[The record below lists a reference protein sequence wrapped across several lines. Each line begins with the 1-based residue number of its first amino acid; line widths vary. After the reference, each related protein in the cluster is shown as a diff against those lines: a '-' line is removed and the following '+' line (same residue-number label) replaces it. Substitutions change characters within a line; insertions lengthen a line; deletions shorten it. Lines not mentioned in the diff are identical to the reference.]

1 MWCILTFYVVPSA
14 RVKRT
19 DLDKAR
25 TFVGTCPD
33 MCPEKERYMRE
44 TRSQLSVFEVVPGT
58 DQVER
63 HAPRVLARLL
73 AVLITGVEGRVQG
86 REGCTGPFCPN
97 LAWCLLF

>member
-1 MWCILTFYVVPSA
+1 
-14 RVKRT
+14 
-19 DLDKAR
+19 
-25 TFVGTCPD
+25 
-33 MCPEKERYMRE
+33 MRE